1 MSHITVDPK
10 HGLNPGLEL
19 CFYCQEP
26 KGIVLYGAIGHTKR
40 KAFKEAGIDIS
51 ADGEAPRKL
60 TLNREPCDK
69 CKELMEQGVILISC
83 REVQSEEEKSNPY
96 RTGGW
101 VVVKDRLIEDC
112 IGDEETKEAILR
124 MRVAFIPDAVWD
136 KIGLPRG
143 DVDAKA
149 TH

>member
-1 MSHITVDPK
+1 MSRITVDHK
-10 HGLNPGLEL
+10 HGLNPGMEL

-26 KGIVLYGAIGHTKR
+26 KGIIFYGAIGHTKR
-40 KAFKEAGIDIS
+40 QAFKEAGIEIS

-83 REVQSEEEKSNPY
+83 REAQSEEEKRNPY

-112 IGDEETKEAILR
+112 IGDKETKEAILR
-124 MRVAFIPDAVWD
+124 MRVAFLPDTVWD

-143 DVDAKA
+143 DVNAEA
-149 TH
+149 AH